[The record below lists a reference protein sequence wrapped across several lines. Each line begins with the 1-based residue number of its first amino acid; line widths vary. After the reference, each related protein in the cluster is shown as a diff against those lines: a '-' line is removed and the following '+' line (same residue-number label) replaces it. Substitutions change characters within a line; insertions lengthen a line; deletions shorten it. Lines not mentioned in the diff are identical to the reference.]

1 MYHASSML
9 NTPPISLAVCAYKK
23 QRYAY
28 SFMHYNPCI
37 VLVDGTTAD
46 AEPTIAFVLDIVS
59 GMGEVRNVYRN
70 LVAKPGGKATF
81 MTKE

>member
-1 MYHASSML
+1 
-9 NTPPISLAVCAYKK
+9 
-23 QRYAY
+23 
-28 SFMHYNPCI
+28 MHYNPCI

-46 AEPTIAFVLDIVS
+46 AEPTIAFVPDIVS